1 MMNFGKP
8 TIWITALAFILAAPA
23 LAQSKKEMK
32 EEIVRL
38 KEQVTQLTTE
48 NENLDARNR
57 QLQAESQK
65 ATGRVSAL
73 ESENSALRQEL
84 SSKDQAYKL
93 LSSNYE
99 AVQQQAAATQAA
111 VEQKQQAKQ
120 QQIAVDPNDKR
131 KCAHYQSKLQAGYSY
146 NEDFVKL
153 NSKGYGLQ
161 VYSYYNLCQASEK
174 AEEFKKSY
182 KMYNTY
188 IHVKKD
194 AEGNSLYCVVY
205 GSLKDYDQARTY
217 CENFRKVAP
226 DPIAAG
232 AFVIQHSPN

>member
-1 MMNFGKP
+1 M
-8 TIWITALAFILAAPA
+8 LAAPA
-23 LAQSKKEMK
+23 FAQSKKEMK

-38 KEQVTQLTTE
+38 KDQVTQLTQE
-48 NENLDARNR
+48 NENLSTRNT

-65 ATGRVSAL
+65 ATSRASAL
-73 ESENSALRQEL
+73 ESENAALRQEL
-84 SSKDQAYKL
+84 SSKEQAYKL

-99 AVQQQAAATQAA
+99 SVQQQAAAAQAA
-111 VEQKQQAKQ
+111 AESKQQAKQ
-120 QQIAVDPNDKR
+120 QATATIDPNDKR
-131 KCAHYQSKLQAGYSY
+131 KCAHYHGKLQPGFSY
-146 NEDFVKL
+146 NEDFVRL

-161 VYSYYNLCQASEK
+161 VYSYYTLCQAAEK

-182 KMYNTY
+182 KMYGTY

-194 AEGNSLYCVVY
+194 AQGQLLYCVVY

-217 CENFRKVAP
+217 CDNFRKIAP

-232 AFVIQHSPN
+232 AFVVQHSN